1 MEQRNINCEND
12 LLGLISDINVEKE
25 RTEALLNTIGDTL
38 DDLMEDMM
46 ALGEELKALSNAKQA
61 LVRILAEENG
71 FDVEEIDNGH
81 N

>member
-1 MEQRNINCEND
+1 MERNINNENE
-12 LLGLISDINVEKE
+12 LLELISDINVEKE
-25 RTEALLNTIGDTL
+25 RTEGLLNAIGDTL

-46 ALGEELKALSNAKQA
+46 ALGEELKALDNAKHA